1 MRLKIYLTALGISL
15 SVLFGSVDTLYYDLT
30 IFGIKCGEISYLY
43 PQKNR
48 LLITARS
55 TGLIDY
61 IFPFENNY
69 DTTFDTSFYG
79 VQYYNKLIRQGNFK
93 QQVSGEWDGSSKKIV
108 YEKLES
114 FQRPNSCMNLF
125 SFLARLNKER
135 SDMLDTQWFP
145 VEHEG
150 NLFKSRV
157 LIADTIKMESGGRSV
172 LCNHFRLDL
181 IPLNDQIKMLDRSDY
196 FSQNITRP
204 EAIKQVWVEQNNL
217 RRIMKASAKI
227 GPIAVVATLR
237 Q

>member
-1 MRLKIYLTALGISL
+1 MRLKLYIATLGISL

-30 IFGIKCGEISYLY
+30 VFGVKCGEISYLY
-43 PQKNR
+43 PQNNR

-61 IFPFENNY
+61 IFPFVNNY
-69 DTTFDTSFYG
+69 DTIFDTSFYG
-79 VQYYNKLIRQGNFK
+79 AQHYNKLIQQGDFK
-93 QQVSGEWDGSSKKIV
+93 QQISGEWDDSLKKFV

-114 FQRPNSCMNLF
+114 FQRPDSCMNLF

-135 SDMLDTQWFP
+135 GNILDTQWFS

-150 NLFKSRV
+150 SLFKSRV
-157 LIADTIKMESGGRSV
+157 LIADTITMESRGRSV

-181 IPLNDQIKMLDRSDY
+181 IPINDRIKMLDRSDY

-217 RRIMKASAKI
+217 RRIMKASVKI
-227 GPIAVVATLR
+227 GPLSVVATLR